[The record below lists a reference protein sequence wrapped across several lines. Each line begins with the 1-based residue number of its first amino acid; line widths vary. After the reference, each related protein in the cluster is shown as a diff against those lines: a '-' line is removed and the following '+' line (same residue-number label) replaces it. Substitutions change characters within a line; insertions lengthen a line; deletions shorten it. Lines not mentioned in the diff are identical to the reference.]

1 MVINRRQFLA
11 GLLGAG
17 AALLGVGRR
26 ARAAVNNKA
35 RIVVVGAG
43 VGGSRAAL
51 ALRRLLPKAE
61 IVVIEKEPNFVWR
74 PGALEYALGLRTW
87 EKITRSYEVLAAQG
101 VKVIRATVQGIDPAR
116 QRVTT
121 TTGPQDYDLLLLA
134 SGIRLATET
143 IKGLDQ
149 NPQVNACVYDPLQL
163 PTLHKRIAAY
173 QGGTIVLSI
182 PQLPL
187 QCPPAPYEFVLL
199 LSEHMR
205 RQKIKGKIVV
215 LDANTSP
222 QPVALA
228 STFEAALQRHRD
240 VIEYIP
246 WIQVAAVEPGAK
258 RVVSADGE
266 AFSYDLLSLIPP
278 HRAARFIPEAGLAQ
292 AGDAFIEVDPVSFR
306 STRFETIYAVGDAA
320 RTPYTRTAASASA
333 CAGLCAYAMAKAIAV
348 TGPKI
353 EPPLTFDSP
362 CYPYVNGEQALL
374 LRVAYVVKRG
384 NEEPR
389 VESRVQTDTEPN
401 AKYVAQRAAWEQDL
415 LQQIF
420 GA

>member
-17 AALLGVGRR
+17 AALLGFDRQTS
-26 ARAAVNNKA
+26 AATNNKA

-43 VGGSRAAL
+43 VGGSHAAL

-61 IVVIEKEPNFVWR
+61 IVVIEKERKFIWR

-87 EKITRSYEVLAAQG
+87 DTITRSYEVLAAQG
-101 VKVIRATVQGIDPAR
+101 IKVMRATVQGIDPAR

-121 TTGPQDYDLLLLA
+121 TTGAQDYDLLLLA
-134 SGIRLATET
+134 SGIRLATEA

-149 NPQVNACVYDPLQL
+149 NPQINACVYDPLQL
-163 PTLHKRIAAY
+163 RSLYKRIAAY

-187 QCPPAPYEFVLL
+187 QCPPAPYEFMLL

-205 RQKIKGKIVV
+205 RHKIKGKVVV

-222 QPVALA
+222 QPAALA
-228 STFEAALQRHRD
+228 GAFEAALQRHRD

-278 HRAARFIPEAGLAQ
+278 HRAAHFIPEAGLAQ
-292 AGDAFIEVDPVSFR
+292 AGDAFVEVDPVSFR
-306 STRFETIYAVGDAA
+306 STRFETIYALGDAA

-333 CAGLCAYAMAKAIAV
+333 CAGLCAYAMAKAIAA
-348 TGPKI
+348 TAPEI
-353 EPPLTFDSP
+353 EPPGTFDSA
-362 CYPYVNGEQALL
+362 CYPSVNGEQALL
-374 LRVAYVVKRG
+374 LRVTYAVKRG
-384 NEEPR
+384 NKEPR
-389 VESRVQTDTEPN
+389 VESRVQTDTEPH
-401 AKYVAQRAAWEQDL
+401 AKYVAQRAAWEHDL

>member
-1 MVINRRQFLA
+1 MVINRRRFLA
-11 GLLGAG
+11 GLLGAS
-17 AALLGVGRR
+17 AALLGAGRH
-26 ARAAVNNKA
+26 AGAAVSNKA

-61 IVVIEKEPNFVWR
+61 IVVIEKEPKFVWR
-74 PGALEYALGLRTW
+74 PAAFEYALGLRSW
-87 EKITRSYEVLAAQG
+87 DKITRSYDALAARG
-101 VKVIRATVQGIDPAR
+101 VKLIRATVQGIDPGR

-143 IKGLDQ
+143 IKGLDL
-149 NPQVNACVYDPLQL
+149 NPEVNACVYDPLQL

-173 QGGTIVLSI
+173 QGGTILLSI
-182 PQLPL
+182 PQQPL

-205 RQKIKGKIVV
+205 RQKIKGRIVV

-222 QPVALA
+222 QPAPLA
-228 STFEAALQRHRD
+228 SAFDAALQSHRD

-246 WIQVAAVEPGAK
+246 WIQVGAVEPGAK

-278 HRAARFIPEAGLAQ
+278 HRAAHFIREAELAQ
-292 AGDAFIEVDPVSFR
+292 AGDAFVEVDPVRFR
-306 STRFETIYAVGDAA
+306 STRFQTIYALGDAA
-320 RTPYTRTAASASA
+320 RTPYARTASAASA
-333 CAGLCAYAMAKAIAV
+333 CAELCAHAMAKAVSA
-348 TGPKI
+348 TGREI
-353 EPPLTFDSP
+353 ELPATFDSP
-362 CYPYVNGEQALL
+362 CYPYVNREQALL
-374 LRVAYVVKRG
+374 LRIAYALKRG

-389 VESRVQTDTEPN
+389 VESRVQTDTEPR
-401 AKYVAQRAAWEQDL
+401 ARYVAQRAAWEQDL

>member
-1 MVINRRQFLA
+1 MSA
-11 GLLGAG
+11 ALLGAG
-17 AALLGVGRR
+17 TRTSVAATV
-26 ARAAVNNKA
+26 KA

-61 IVVIEKEPNFVWR
+61 IVVIEKEAKFTWG
-74 PGALEYALGLRTW
+74 PGAFEYVLGLRSW
-87 EKITRSYEVLAAQG
+87 ENITRSYDALTGQGIQVIQAEV
-101 VKVIRATVQGIDPAR
+101 RGIDPAR

-121 TTGPQDYDLLLLA
+121 TSGPQDYDLLLLS

-149 NPQVNACVYDPLQL
+149 NPEANACVYDPPRLSV
-163 PTLHKRIAAY
+163 LHKRLAAY

-182 PQLPL
+182 PQQPL

-199 LSEHMR
+199 LSEHIR
-205 RQKIKGKIVV
+205 RRGLKAKVVV

-222 QPVALA
+222 QPTPLA
-228 STFEAALQRHRD
+228 SAFDAALQRHQD

-246 WIQVAAVEPGAK
+246 WIQVEAVEPGAK

-266 AFSYDLLSLIPP
+266 AFSYDLLSLIPR
-278 HRAARFIPEAGLAQ
+278 HRAARFIAEAGLAQ
-292 AGDAFIEVDPVSFR
+292 AGDAFVEVDPVSFR

-320 RTPYTRTAASASA
+320 RTPYARTASAASASA
-333 CAGLCAYAMAKAIAV
+333 ELCAHAMAKALGPAGTK
-348 TGPKI
+348 TGPPTAF
-353 EPPLTFDSP
+353 ESP
-362 CYPYVNGEQALL
+362 CYPYVSGEHALL
-374 LRVAYVVKRG
+374 LRVAYVLRPG
-384 NEEPR
+384 NEQPRIDTR
-389 VESRVQTDTEPN
+389 VETDTHPRAE
-401 AKYVAQRAAWEQDL
+401 YVAERATWEQSL
-415 LQQIF
+415 LKQIF